1 MDKNRGPLALS
12 KCGVALYGTN
22 WQKPLQRQLNVNDNR
37 IKKWL
42 NGDQIPEGVW
52 SEIISL
58 LKQKQI
64 DIEQVLNDLDAN

>member
-12 KCGVALYGTN
+12 KCGVALYGPN

-42 NGDQIPEGVW
+42 NGDPIPDGVW
-52 SEIISL
+52 IEIIAL

-64 DIEQVLNDLDAN
+64 DIDNVLRDIE